1 MNNETYGVTAKR
13 VTIGTIAKGY
23 KKVVVVTFPDGRQ
36 ETLGGARA
44 ERATAVVVCQYDERS
59 SHWCGE
65 SRLSLHVVGLRSS
78 ALKAASEAHGLV
90 HPAPARRSRLY
101 RNASPRVPA
110 LKAAAI
116 PVED

>member
-13 VTIGTIAKGY
+13 IAKGS

-44 ERATAVVVCQYDERS
+44 ERATAVVVCQYDARS

-90 HPAPARRSRLY
+90 HPAPARQSRLY

>member
-13 VTIGTIAKGY
+13 IAKGS

-90 HPAPARRSRLY
+90 HPAPVRRSRLY

-110 LKAAAI
+110 LKAAAV

>member
-1 MNNETYGVTAKR
+1 MSNETYGVTAKR
-13 VTIGTIAKGY
+13 IAKGS

-44 ERATAVVVCQYDERS
+44 ERATSVLVAQYDARS

-78 ALKAASEAHGLV
+78 AFKAASEAHGLLF
-90 HPAPARRSRLY
+90 PGKPRQSRLY
-101 RNASPRVPA
+101 RNVSARVPA
-110 LKAAAI
+110 CKAAAI